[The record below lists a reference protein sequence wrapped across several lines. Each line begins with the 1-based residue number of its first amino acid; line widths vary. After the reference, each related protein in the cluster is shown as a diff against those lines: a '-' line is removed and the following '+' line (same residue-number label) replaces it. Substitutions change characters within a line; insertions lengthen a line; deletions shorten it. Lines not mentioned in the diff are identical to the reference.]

1 MTLHCDK
8 FIMYQCTGLHPIV
21 AVDKGV
27 FYAISKGDM
36 HIQVP
41 NGQKTMEV
49 LLWDTLHAPDM
60 GLMVIL
66 VGCIANAGNTV
77 VFEGNTCRIK
87 NKSRMIISDIP
98 AGPNGLYKVDHAYIA
113 MEELEQVDML
123 TLHRRLGHI
132 SPNLI
137 QTLI

>member
-1 MTLHCDK
+1 
-8 FIMYQCTGLHPIV
+8 
-21 AVDKGV
+21 
-27 FYAISKGDM
+27 
-36 HIQVP
+36 
-41 NGQKTMEV
+41 MEV

-66 VGCIANAGNTV
+66 VDASLMLGILL
-77 VFEGNTCRIK
+77 VFKGNTCRIK

-123 TLHRRLGHI
+123 TPPQATWPYLTKLDPDTYRSGTVTRLQLDDRTFICGVHCA
-132 SPNLI
+132 N
-137 QTLI
+137 T